1 MGAPSGTN
9 IPLARELNGVRL
21 FVRTIKEPEY
31 LGPVRLANALSKVRR
46 APSFLRILEE
56 EVNMDF
62 LSRNEELWVAVRSGL
77 LSIPLPVADL
87 AIVRLSEFHPPP
99 MHVLTEH
106 HVQQLEALNTEIR
119 HVLRALIRSP
129 TVGRKLVGNCLTKC
143 GCLNTFER
151 IFYEELDSAQMTAQS
166 LRVVRM
172 LTGSKRV
179 RADDDHAIGAAVMI
193 APGFARRV
201 VNRHKL
207 MARLRPSA

>member
-99 MHVLTEH
+99 MHASCAAARGPQHRDKACVTRVDSKPYRGPQAGGKLPH
-106 HVQQLEALNTEIR
+106 QMRLPQHV
-119 HVLRALIRSP
+119 
-129 TVGRKLVGNCLTKC
+129 
-143 GCLNTFER
+143 
-151 IFYEELDSAQMTAQS
+151 
-166 LRVVRM
+166 
-172 LTGSKRV
+172 
-179 RADDDHAIGAAVMI
+179 
-193 APGFARRV
+193 
-201 VNRHKL
+201 
-207 MARLRPSA
+207 